1 MRSDISSRAAL
12 ALELQTLL
20 ADYWH
25 DVDTNWGRNA
35 GSYYTED
42 AEFIGEAATYK
53 GRAKIQAFYAWRVS
67 QGPRLAVH
75 AVSNFRVDAMQATQ
89 LPKEPKTARA
99 TWYLL
104 LYAAN
109 GEPILPTHPPITI
122 SLVTDD
128 YVRVPEDSVEQS
140 TWLCRRRHF
149 KTLFQGGTPAHN
161 PKL

>member
-1 MRSDISSRAAL
+1 MQSDIKQRALL
-12 ALELQTLL
+12 AQELQVLL

-25 DVDTNWGRNA
+25 DVDANWGRNA
-35 GSYYTED
+35 GTYYTED
-42 AEFIGEAATYK
+42 AAFVGEAATYS
-53 GRAKIQAFYAWRVS
+53 GRAKIQEFYTWRVS

-75 AVSNFRVDAMQATQ
+75 AVNNFRIEAAEATCV
-89 LPKEPKTARA
+89 KA

-128 YVRVPEDSVEQS
+128 YVPGPDG
-140 TWLCRRRHF
+140 TWLCKRRQF

>member
-1 MRSDISSRAAL
+1 MHSDIRKRAAL
-12 ALELQTLL
+12 AQELQAQL

-25 DVDTNWGRNA
+25 DVDTHFGRNA

-42 AEFIGEAATYK
+42 ADFVGEAATYS
-53 GRAKIQAFYAWRVS
+53 GRAKIQEFYAWRVN

-75 AVSNFRVDAMQATQ
+75 AINNFRVESAEADRV
-89 LPKEPKTARA
+89 KA

-122 SLVTDD
+122 SRVTDD
-128 YVRVPEDSVEQS
+128 YVPGPDG
-140 TWLCRRRHF
+140 TWLCRRRQF
-149 KTLFQGGTPAHN
+149 KTLFQGGAPAHN

>member
-1 MRSDISSRAAL
+1 MSSDLRMRAAL
-12 ALELQTLL
+12 AQELQALL

-25 DVDTNWGRNA
+25 DIDTNWGRNA
-35 GSYYTED
+35 GAYYTENAD
-42 AEFIGEAATYK
+42 FIGEAATYS
-53 GRAKIQAFYAWRVS
+53 GRAKIEEFYAWRVK

-75 AVSNFRVDAMQATQ
+75 AVANFRVESASADR
-89 LPKEPKTARA
+89 ARA

-109 GEPILPTHPPITI
+109 GEPVLPTHPPITI

-128 YVRVPEDSVEQS
+128 YERSPQG
-140 TWLCRRRHF
+140 WLCSRRHW

>member
-1 MRSDISSRAAL
+1 MQSDIRARVAL
-12 ALELQTLL
+12 AQELQGLL

-35 GSYYTED
+35 GTYYTED
-42 AEFIGEAATYK
+42 ADFVGEAATYT
-53 GRAKIQAFYAWRVS
+53 GRAKIQEFYAWRVQ

-75 AVSNFRVDAMQATQ
+75 AVNNFRVETVDGDHA
-89 LPKEPKTARA
+89 KA

-109 GEPILPTHPPITI
+109 GEAILPTHPPITI

-128 YVRVPEDSVEQS
+128 YERGANGA
-140 TWLCRRRHF
+140 WLCRRRRF
-149 KTLFQGGTPAHN
+149 KTLFQGGAPAHN

>member
-1 MRSDISSRAAL
+1 MHGDIRMRTAL
-12 ALELQTLL
+12 AQELQALL

-35 GSYYTED
+35 GAYYTQD
-42 AEFIGEAATYK
+42 AEFIGEAATYS
-53 GRAKIQAFYAWRVS
+53 GRAKIQEFYAWRVQ
-67 QGPRLAVH
+67 QGARLAVH
-75 AVSNFRVDAMQATQ
+75 AVNNFRVEEAHSDR
-89 LPKEPKTARA
+89 ARA

-128 YVRVPEDSVEQS
+128 YVRDASGD
-140 TWLCRRRHF
+140 WLCRRRQF
-149 KTLFQGGTPAHN
+149 KTLFQGGAPAHN

>member
-1 MRSDISSRAAL
+1 MHDFKMRAAL
-12 ALELQTLL
+12 AQELQAILIE
-20 ADYWH
+20 YWH
-25 DVDTNWGRNA
+25 DIDTNWGRNA
-35 GSYYTED
+35 GMYYTED
-42 AEFIGEAATYK
+42 AEFIGEAATYS
-53 GRAKIQAFYAWRVS
+53 GRAKIEEFYAWRVK

-75 AVSNFRVDAMQATQ
+75 AVSNLRVEREESDR
-89 LPKEPKTARA
+89 PRA

-128 YVRVPEDSVEQS
+128 YVRGPGGE
-140 TWLCRRRHF
+140 WLCSRRQF
-149 KTLFQGGTPAHN
+149 KTLFQGGAAAHN

>member
-1 MRSDISSRAAL
+1 ML
-12 ALELQTLL
+12 GQELQVLL

-35 GSYYTED
+35 GTYYTED
-42 AEFIGEAATYK
+42 ADFVGEAATYS
-53 GRAKIQAFYAWRVS
+53 GRVKIQEFYAWRVQ

-75 AVSNFRVDAMQATQ
+75 AVSNFRVESVEADR
-89 LPKEPKTARA
+89 ARA

-128 YVRVPEDSVEQS
+128 YVRGS
-140 TWLCRRRHF
+140 TGEWLCRRRHF
-149 KTLFQGGTPAHN
+149 KTLFQGGAPAHN

>member
-1 MRSDISSRAAL
+1 MNADFKTRAAL
-12 ALELQTLL
+12 AHELEAQL

-25 DVDTNWGRNA
+25 DIDTNWGRNA
-35 GSYYTED
+35 GAYYTENAD
-42 AEFIGEAATYK
+42 FIGEAATYS
-53 GRAKIQAFYAWRVS
+53 GRAKIEEFYAWRVK
-67 QGPRLAVH
+67 QGARLAVH
-75 AVSNFRVDAMQATQ
+75 AVSNFRVASIDGDRAT
-89 LPKEPKTARA
+89 A

-122 SLVTDD
+122 SLVTDN
-128 YVRVPEDSVEQS
+128 YERGPSG
-140 TWLCRRRHF
+140 WLCSRRHW